1 LPAKKTNYDLV
12 DTEQP
17 DSLLVAAGLKLD
29 VACLQSANLLA
40 LQMMAQQHA
49 EYQAIKATQGHQL
62 WDERVKDLYVALP
75 KYGEFAEICAESWPD
90 QSVDDAAAEMYNSW
104 RQSPGHW
111 SAVTSTNAGWGAAM
125 AFCSRR
131 RVWYAC
137 MIFAQAGSNG

>member
-1 LPAKKTNYDLV
+1 VRRSNYEFTDV
-12 DTEQP
+12 GQP
-17 DSLLVAAGLKLD
+17 DSLLVAAGLKLG
-29 VACLQSANLLA
+29 VACLQSANLLP

-75 KYGEFAEICAESWPD
+75 KYGEFTEVCAESWPD
-90 QSVDDAAAEMYNSW
+90 QTIEDAAAEMYNSW

-111 SAVTSTNAGWGAAM
+111 SAVTGANAGWGAAM
-125 AFCSRR
+125 AFCARR

-137 MIFAQAGSNG
+137 AVFAYPNEAG